1 MTYEPIKTL
10 EIENYGCIRRANFA
24 LTRLHALIGPNDS
37 GKSTALRA
45 LRTAAQFGAGSFEDG
60 DTKAP
65 RPFDPMLDLA
75 VTRTDSTRIALRYED
90 TRAYVV
96 QIGPGRVDEFVLHG
110 SVSVITQSKVPRGWN
125 SLGLLWSAP
134 AQATSPQTVELSSVL
149 PGTVELLKERVAIA
163 TMVRF
168 DPDSLRA
175 PAPLLP
181 EGRGICFAD
190 ERGTGLSSVFDAIV
204 NRDSDAFAQI
214 QKNVRALFPTVS
226 KLGLNNV
233 STSHKEM
240 AVTLTDGTRHT
251 AKAMS
256 EGLLYYLGFV
266 ALRHI
271 AGSGLFLVEEPENGL
286 HPARI
291 GEVVGV
297 LREISKTSQVIVAT
311 HSPFVLNELEG
322 DEISVVTRDPVSG
335 TKVSLLKDVPGFA
348 DASKV
353 YLPGE
358 FWVSYADGKME
369 EPLLTGRPRT

>member
-45 LRTAAQFGAGSFEDG
+45 LRTAAQE
-60 DTKAP
+60 
-65 RPFDPMLDLA
+65 
-75 VTRTDSTRIALRYED
+75 
-90 TRAYVV
+90 RA
-96 QIGPGRVDEFVLHG
+96 
-110 SVSVITQSKVPRGWN
+110 T
-125 SLGLLWSAP
+125 
-134 AQATSPQTVELSSVL
+134 
-149 PGTVELLKERVAIA
+149 IA

-266 ALRHI
+266 ALRYI

-358 FWVSYADGKME
+358 FWVSYANGKME

>member
-1 MTYEPIKTL
+1 
-10 EIENYGCIRRANFA
+10 
-24 LTRLHALIGPNDS
+24 
-37 GKSTALRA
+37 
-45 LRTAAQFGAGSFEDG
+45 
-60 DTKAP
+60 
-65 RPFDPMLDLA
+65 
-75 VTRTDSTRIALRYED
+75 
-90 TRAYVV
+90 
-96 QIGPGRVDEFVLHG
+96 
-110 SVSVITQSKVPRGWN
+110 
-125 SLGLLWSAP
+125 
-134 AQATSPQTVELSSVL
+134 
-149 PGTVELLKERVAIA
+149 
-163 TMVRF
+163 
-168 DPDSLRA
+168 
-175 PAPLLP
+175 
-181 EGRGICFAD
+181 
-190 ERGTGLSSVFDAIV
+190 
-204 NRDSDAFAQI
+204 
-214 QKNVRALFPTVS
+214 
-226 KLGLNNV
+226 
-233 STSHKEM
+233 M